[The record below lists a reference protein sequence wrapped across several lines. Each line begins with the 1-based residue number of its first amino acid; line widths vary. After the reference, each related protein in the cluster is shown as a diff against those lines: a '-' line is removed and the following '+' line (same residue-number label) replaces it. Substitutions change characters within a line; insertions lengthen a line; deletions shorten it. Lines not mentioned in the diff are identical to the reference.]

1 MDLGKILDSALCDLE
16 DCMTHYKRHDNGS
29 AAFIKRERHAGM
41 AYTRAVLELNR
52 QPRNHQFHNRLDR
65 VIAKYDAAVETSVIS
80 ESIQEELSKK
90 IKYLELMIGNL
101 CELQE
106 HHADRIKD
114 AEAVVH
120 TTQQQYVAALN
131 LLKEQGD
138 LQDVFDALANAYEAK
153 VAAEKNLMDIVED
166 ILRELLG

>member
-1 MDLGKILDSALCDLE
+1 
-16 DCMTHYKRHDNGS
+16 
-29 AAFIKRERHAGM
+29 M

-131 LLKEQGD
+131 LLEEHGD
-138 LQDVFDALANAYEAK
+138 LPVIHEALDDAHKAK
-153 VAAEKNLMDIVED
+153 VAAEKNL
-166 ILRELLG
+166 RELLG